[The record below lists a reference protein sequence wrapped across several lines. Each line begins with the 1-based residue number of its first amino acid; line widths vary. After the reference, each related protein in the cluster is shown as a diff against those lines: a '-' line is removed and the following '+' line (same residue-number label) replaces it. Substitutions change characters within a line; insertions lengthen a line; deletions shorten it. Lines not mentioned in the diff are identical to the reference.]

1 MSWVQLQKTSISEEF
16 LFKQYRLHAL
26 QRFYKKLKLPTVV
39 DTAFERKIT
48 PKTSSFKNIFCLKF
62 RNVLSLW
69 RISRTVVFYTICFSW
84 LVTFICLGHF
94 KVYSIFIKKKSYS
107 QEIIKVPSTSG
118 YYLRILIP
126 PPDCAWKIIN
136 HCEHTSMS
144 HVFTVHSKI
153 DQK

>member
-1 MSWVQLQKTSISEEF
+1 MWCHEF
-16 LFKQYRLHAL
+16 SCKRHQF
-26 QRFYKKLKLPTVV
+26 QRNFFSNNIDYMHCKDFIRKLKLPTVV

-94 KVYSIFIKKKSYS
+94 KVYSIFIKKIIFSGNNKSTFYF
-107 QEIIKVPSTSG
+107 
-118 YYLRILIP
+118 RILP
-126 PPDCAWKIIN
+126 SHFDT
-136 HCEHTSMS
+136 TSRLRLKNNKS
-144 HVFTVHSKI
+144 LRTY
-153 DQK
+153 

>member
-1 MSWVQLQKTSISEEF
+1 MWCHEF
-16 LFKQYRLHAL
+16 SCKRHQF
-26 QRFYKKLKLPTVV
+26 QRNFFSNNIDYMHCKDFIRKLKLPTVV

-94 KVYSIFIKKKSYS
+94 KVYSIFIKKK
-107 QEIIKVPSTSG
+107 IIFSGNNKSTF
-118 YYLRILIP
+118 YFRILP
-126 PPDCAWKIIN
+126 SHFDT
-136 HCEHTSMS
+136 TSRLRLKNNKS
-144 HVFTVHSKI
+144 LRAYVARFYST
-153 DQK
+153 

>member
-1 MSWVQLQKTSISEEF
+1 MWCHEF
-16 LFKQYRLHAL
+16 SCKRHQF
-26 QRFYKKLKLPTVV
+26 QRNFFSNNIDNMHCKDFIRKLKLPTVV

-94 KVYSIFIKKKSYS
+94 KVYSIFIKKIIFSGNNKSTFYF
-107 QEIIKVPSTSG
+107 
-118 YYLRILIP
+118 RILP
-126 PPDCAWKIIN
+126 SHFDT
-136 HCEHTSMS
+136 TSRLRLKNNKS
-144 HVFTVHSKI
+144 LRTY
-153 DQK
+153 

>member
-1 MSWVQLQKTSISEEF
+1 MWCHEF
-16 LFKQYRLHAL
+16 SCKRHQF
-26 QRFYKKLKLPTVV
+26 QRNFFSNNIDYMHCKDFIRKLKLPTVV

-94 KVYSIFIKKKSYS
+94 KVYSIFIKKIIFSGNNKSTFYF
-107 QEIIKVPSTSG
+107 
-118 YYLRILIP
+118 RILP
-126 PPDCAWKIIN
+126 SHFDT
-136 HCEHTSMS
+136 TSRLRLKNNKS
-144 HVFTVHSKI
+144 LRAYVARFYST
-153 DQK
+153 

>member
-94 KVYSIFIKKKSYS
+94 KVYSIFIKKK
-107 QEIIKVPSTSG
+107 IIFSGNNKSTF
-118 YYLRILIP
+118 YFRILP
-126 PPDCAWKIIN
+126 SHFDT
-136 HCEHTSMS
+136 TSRLRLKNNKS
-144 HVFTVHSKI
+144 LRAYVARFYST
-153 DQK
+153 